1 MKTYEICRRQLALGL
16 GFLFLALL
24 LSMNQ
29 VQKQWEA
36 LAERIAPSLLRFH
49 ILANSDS
56 PADQQVKLEV
66 RSLIL
71 DYIQELLPDRQGK
84 EETIRCL
91 REQKAAIEETASQY
105 LAQRGYPYKAA
116 LEITRCYFPTRV
128 YDNMVIPCGQ
138 YDAARITL
146 GKGDG
151 HNWWC
156 VLYPRFCFVDAA
168 CKEIPQESRNQL
180 RNQINQD
187 DYLALENH
195 RPDFEFRFR
204 LFPSFSFSKSPNP
217 DYSTA
222 ASPVTPQS

>member
-1 MKTYEICRRQLALGL
+1 MKTYQFCRRQLALGL

-29 VQKQWEA
+29 VQQQREA

-56 PADQQVKLEV
+56 SADQQVKLEV

-71 DYIQELLPDRQGK
+71 DYIQELLPNGQGK

-91 REQKAAIEETASQY
+91 REQKAAIEKTASQY
-105 LAQRGYPYKAA
+105 LAQRGYPYEAE

-128 YDNMVIPCGQ
+128 YDNMVIPCGE

-146 GKGDG
+146 GKGKG

-168 CKEIPQESRNQL
+168 CKEIPQESRSQL
-180 RNQINQD
+180 RDQINQD

-204 LFPSFSFSKSPNP
+204 LFPSFSFSKSPAP

-222 ASPVTPQS
+222 ASPVMPQS

>member
-29 VQKQWEA
+29 VQKQREA

-168 CKEIPQESRNQL
+168 CKVS
-180 RNQINQD
+180 
-187 DYLALENH
+187 A
-195 RPDFEFRFR
+195 
-204 LFPSFSFSKSPNP
+204 K
-217 DYSTA
+217 
-222 ASPVTPQS
+222 

>member
-29 VQKQWEA
+29 VQKQREA

-71 DYIQELLPDRQGK
+71 DYIQELLHDRQGK

-168 CKEIPQESRNQL
+168 CKEIPRESRNQL

>member
-1 MKTYEICRRQLALGL
+1 MKTYQFCRRQLALGL
-16 GFLFLALL
+16 GFLFMALL

-29 VQKQWEA
+29 VQQQREA
-36 LAERIAPSLLRFH
+36 LAQRIAPSLLRFH

-56 PADQQVKLEV
+56 SADQQVKLEV

-71 DYIQELLPDRQGK
+71 DYIQELLPPEKGK
-84 EETIRCL
+84 KETIHCL
-91 REQKAAIEETASQY
+91 REQKATIEKTASQY
-105 LAQRGYPYKAA
+105 LAQRGYPYGAE

-128 YDNMVIPCGQ
+128 YDNMVIPCGE

-146 GKGDG
+146 GKGKG

-168 CKEIPQESRNQL
+168 CKEIPKESRSQL
-180 RNQINQD
+180 QNQINQD

-204 LFPSFSFSKSPNP
+204 LFPSFSFSKSPAP

-222 ASPVTPQS
+222 ASPVMPQS

>member
-1 MKTYEICRRQLALGL
+1 MKTYQFCRRQLALGL
-16 GFLFLALL
+16 GFLFMALL

-29 VQKQWEA
+29 VQQQREA
-36 LAERIAPSLLRFH
+36 LAQRIAPSLLRFH

-56 PADQQVKLEV
+56 SADQQVKLEV

-71 DYIQELLPDRQGK
+71 DYIQELLPPEQGK
-84 EETIRCL
+84 KETIRCL
-91 REQKAAIEETASQY
+91 REQKAAIEKTASQY
-105 LAQRGYPYKAA
+105 LAQRG
-116 LEITRCYFPTRV
+116 YFPTRV
-128 YDNMVIPCGQ
+128 YDNMVIPCGE

-146 GKGDG
+146 GKGKG

-168 CKEIPQESRNQL
+168 CKEIPKESRSQL

-204 LFPSFSFSKSPNP
+204 LFPSFSFSKSPAP

-222 ASPVTPQS
+222 ASPVMPQS

>member
-1 MKTYEICRRQLALGL
+1 MKTYQFCRRQLALGL
-16 GFLFLALL
+16 GFLFMALL

-29 VQKQWEA
+29 VQQQREA
-36 LAERIAPSLLRFH
+36 LAQRIAPSLLRFH

-56 PADQQVKLEV
+56 SADQQVKLEV

-71 DYIQELLPDRQGK
+71 DYIQELLPPEQGEK
-84 EETIRCL
+84 KTIRCL
-91 REQKAAIEETASQY
+91 REQKAAIEKTASQY
-105 LAQRGYPYKAA
+105 LAQRGYPYGAE

-128 YDNMVIPCGQ
+128 YDNMVIPCGE

-146 GKGDG
+146 GKGKG

-168 CKEIPQESRNQL
+168 CKEIPKESRSQL

-204 LFPSFSFSKSPNP
+204 LFPSFSFSKSPAP

-222 ASPVTPQS
+222 ASPVMPQS

>member
-29 VQKQWEA
+29 VQKQREA

>member
-29 VQKQWEA
+29 VQKQREA

-128 YDNMVIPCGQ
+128 YG
-138 YDAARITL
+138 
-146 GKGDG
+146 
-151 HNWWC
+151 
-156 VLYPRFCFVDAA
+156 
-168 CKEIPQESRNQL
+168 S
-180 RNQINQD
+180 
-187 DYLALENH
+187 
-195 RPDFEFRFR
+195 
-204 LFPSFSFSKSPNP
+204 FP
-217 DYSTA
+217 A
-222 ASPVTPQS
+222 ASTMPPGLHWEKEKDITGGVCCIRICVFRDRYMRLWMNLPVRSCVKF

>member
-29 VQKQWEA
+29 VQKQREA

-105 LAQRGYPYKAA
+105 LA
-116 LEITRCYFPTRV
+116 
-128 YDNMVIPCGQ
+128 
-138 YDAARITL
+138 
-146 GKGDG
+146 
-151 HNWWC
+151 
-156 VLYPRFCFVDAA
+156 
-168 CKEIPQESRNQL
+168 
-180 RNQINQD
+180 
-187 DYLALENH
+187 
-195 RPDFEFRFR
+195 
-204 LFPSFSFSKSPNP
+204 
-217 DYSTA
+217 
-222 ASPVTPQS
+222 

>member
-1 MKTYEICRRQLALGL
+1 MKTYQFCRRQLALGL
-16 GFLFLALL
+16 GFLFMALL

-29 VQKQWEA
+29 VQQQREA
-36 LAERIAPSLLRFH
+36 LAQRIAPSLLRFH

-56 PADQQVKLEV
+56 SADQQVKLEV

-71 DYIQELLPDRQGK
+71 DYIQELLPPEQGK
-84 EETIRCL
+84 KETIRCL
-91 REQKAAIEETASQY
+91 REQKAAIEKTASQY
-105 LAQRGYPYKAA
+105 LAQHGYPYGAE

-128 YDNMVIPCGQ
+128 YDNMVIPCGE

-146 GKGDG
+146 GKGKG

-168 CKEIPQESRNQL
+168 CKEIPKESRSQL

-204 LFPSFSFSKSPNP
+204 LFPSFSFSKSPAP

-222 ASPVTPQS
+222 ASPVMPQS

>member
-29 VQKQWEA
+29 VQKQREA

-71 DYIQELLPDRQGK
+71 DYIQELLPD
-84 EETIRCL
+84 
-91 REQKAAIEETASQY
+91 
-105 LAQRGYPYKAA
+105 YKAA

-168 CKEIPQESRNQL
+168 CKEIPRESRNQL

-204 LFPSFSFSKSPNP
+204 LFPSFSFSKLL
-217 DYSTA
+217 
-222 ASPVTPQS
+222 PVRLRPSHNFP

>member
-29 VQKQWEA
+29 VQKQREA

-217 DYSTA
+217 DYSTV

>member
-16 GFLFLALL
+16 GFLFLAL
-24 LSMNQ
+24 SMNQ
-29 VQKQWEA
+29 VQKQREA

-168 CKEIPQESRNQL
+168 CKEIPRESRNQL

-204 LFPSFSFSKSPNP
+204 LFPSFSFSKFPNP

>member
-29 VQKQWEA
+29 VQKQREA

-168 CKEIPQESRNQL
+168 CKEIPLESRNQL

>member
-1 MKTYEICRRQLALGL
+1 MKTYQFCRRQLALGL
-16 GFLFLALL
+16 GFLFMALL

-29 VQKQWEA
+29 VQQQREA
-36 LAERIAPSLLRFH
+36 LAQRIAPALLRFH

-56 PADQQVKLEV
+56 SADQQVKLEV

-71 DYIQELLPDRQGK
+71 DYIQELLPPEQGK
-84 EETIRCL
+84 KETIRCL
-91 REQKAAIEETASQY
+91 REQKAAIEKTASQY
-105 LAQRGYPYKAA
+105 LAQRGYPYGAE

-128 YDNMVIPCGQ
+128 YDNMVIPVASTMPPGL
-138 YDAARITL
+138 RWEK
-146 GKGDG
+146 GKG

-168 CKEIPQESRNQL
+168 CKEIPKESRSQL

-204 LFPSFSFSKSPNP
+204 LFPSFSFSKSPAP

-222 ASPVTPQS
+222 ASPVMPQS

>member
-1 MKTYEICRRQLALGL
+1 MQTYEICRRQLALGL
-16 GFLFLALL
+16 VFLFLALL

-29 VQKQWEA
+29 VQKQREA

-168 CKEIPQESRNQL
+168 CKEIPRESRNQL

-187 DYLALENH
+187 YYLALENH

>member
-29 VQKQWEA
+29 VQKQREA

-105 LAQRGYPYKAA
+105 LAQRGYPYKAD

-168 CKEIPQESRNQL
+168 CKEIPRESRNQL